1 MVAALIVSQVLLG
14 VLVIGLGLAV
24 LALARQIGVLHER
37 IAPAGALSVNQR
49 VKVGDV
55 APEMALKAVDGASVS
70 VGGPRA
76 QSQLLFFLS
85 PECPVCKTLL
95 PILKSMSKAEK
106 DWLTLVLASDG
117 DTEEK
122 HRAFRVAEKLEDF
135 PYVLSEALGR
145 LYGVGKLPYAVLI
158 DESGKVASMGLI
170 NSREHL
176 DSLFEAKDRGIASLQ
191 ELVERRNA
199 PPQRKQGIGA

>member
-49 VKVGDV
+49 VKVGDI
-55 APEMALKAVDGASVS
+55 APEMSLKAVDGASVS

-122 HRAFRVAEKLEDF
+122 HRAFRAAEKLEDF

-191 ELVERRNA
+191 EFVERRNA

>member
-49 VKVGDV
+49 VKVGDI
-55 APEMALKAVDGASVS
+55 APEMSLKAVDGASVS
-70 VGGPRA
+70 VGGARA

-85 PECPVCKTLL
+85 PDCPVCKTLL

-122 HRAFRVAEKLEDF
+122 HRAFRTAEKLEDF

-176 DSLFEAKDRGIASLQ
+176 DSLFEAKDRSIASLQ
-191 ELVERRNA
+191 EFVERRNA